1 MPTIG
6 SVSGTFGHGR
16 SPQTAPQPGF
26 TFFPPIGRTS
36 TWNFA
41 ANGTFIFGGN
51 TRDTPNTAGS
61 QITTAT
67 GNCYVI
73 VPNSTFI
80 ANVKI
85 WGAGG
90 GAGGDLSATVA
101 GVQQGGAGGA
111 VNGQLLFQSGQPY
124 TVFAGA
130 PGPNNNS
137 RSVNAKN
144 GGGGAAS
151 GIVLGNV
158 FAGTASIN
166 SIEAVAGGGGGAS
179 RATGSFYRVAGAGG
193 GANSQT
199 GDYVSSTP
207 GAGGYSSLTTGLS
220 TASASVFIQ
229 GGGQAIPNAGA
240 FSSEFQ
246 GGQGTNNSAA
256 SGEFGGGGGG
266 ARGGP
271 VESGGQGG
279 IDANQIDATTIT
291 GFYTQAGLVDDSSRG
306 TAGDPGK
313 PGRVMIFTDNDYKV
327 ANVTATGGTVTEV
340 PIAGAELAYRYH
352 TFTSSDKFT
361 VSSAAVGSTVDVFLV
376 GGGGGS
382 STGAGAG
389 GGAVVLRTGLPITT
403 GNYIVT
409 VGTGGPAADSYSN
422 NGIGRIYGGYRGK
435 DTAFFTNALAAKS
448 FPDSY
453 WRLAHSFGYEIKYI
467 SPSGDDTT
475 GDTQA
480 TAYTTIESAAAKTA
494 NFFKPLVFIV
504 MSGTYTP
511 QISPTVSQSPIK
523 DIADFPRIFICAP
536 GKVTIN
542 FTPAQATSRRDSPM
556 AVLQHPLSA
565 VYGAT
570 IVRSMFATETV
581 SELSFFNETTQPGS
595 DRGRGSYYNC
605 VFREST
611 GKWALA
617 TGNSD
622 HKIRIENCTFF
633 TKDSNQDVPTGTD
646 RNILL
651 KNCVFNKAVTNTE
664 AVLENCATNVTVG
677 AKYVVTGVTDKGVY
691 AGEYGWTA
699 SISVPEKTA
708 RTVMMVA
715 QGGGGAGDSY
725 MSQIDSSEMIGG
737 CSPGN
742 GGSHPWAGPRLPYT
756 QVNHVLDQD
765 YSSYA
770 FPGGAANPGRFA
782 GGGGAGYPGV
792 NAFTENTVGGL
803 GFEWPK
809 DSRQYYGAGGAAIGA
824 TDLTNVA
831 PGTVGKGA
839 NGGTPAAGNNGIAMI
854 RYIVA
859 GPYTAQSVY
868 SPNPNLIAYGGQ
880 LTRSTATYKEHIFT
894 TSGRLLI
901 FNSPPGMRFEVIV
914 IGGGG
919 GGSGNGH
926 HDYSNPG
933 EPGQVNYYSINST
946 NSDIA
951 VTVGAGGRYGGVHED
966 ANGKAGSTSSVVVA
980 GSSYAAGGGGGGWS
994 WWFGNNGLFYP
1005 TDGTL
1010 ITSGLYSDNTT
1021 KYAQR
1026 AGAGY
1031 PNRANTDNWGS
1042 YGSSGRGANYGWDD
1056 NGFSGLNG
1064 AVIIRYPIYPVN

>member
-26 TFFPPIGRTS
+26 TFYPPIGRTS
-36 TWNFA
+36 TWSFTT
-41 ANGTFIFGGN
+41 NGTFAFGGN
-51 TRDTPNTAGS
+51 IINTPNVFGNQPA
-61 QITTAT
+61 AT

-73 VPNSTFI
+73 VPNSTFV

-90 GAGGDLSATVA
+90 GAGGEQLVMVA

-111 VNGQLLFQSGQPY
+111 VDGQLLFESGQPY

-130 PGPNNNS
+130 PGPNNNN
-137 RSVNAKN
+137 RSINAKN

-151 GIVLGNV
+151 GIFKGNIFSEPRGNDFV
-158 FAGTASIN
+158 AI
-166 SIEAVAGGGGGAS
+166 AGGGGGAGRVS
-179 RATGSFYRVAGAGG
+179 GFDYRLVGAGG
-193 GANSQT
+193 GVPNQLGEYASSTSGAGVNSQGT
-199 GDYVSSTP
+199 V
-207 GAGGYSSLTTGLS
+207 GLS
-220 TASASVFIQ
+220 ALSAYYT
-229 GGGQAIPNAGA
+229 GQAIPG
-240 FSSEFQ
+240 SVEFT
-246 GGQGTNNSAA
+246 GGSGNPAA
-256 SGEFGGGGGG
+256 NTIGFGGGGGG
-266 ARGGP
+266 WRGGP
-271 VESGGQGG
+271 LESGGLGY
-279 IDANQIDATTIT
+279 IEPSQIDATTIT
-291 GFYTQAGLVDDSSRG
+291 GFYTQAASVDDSSRG

-327 ANVTATGGTVTEV
+327 ANLAATGGTVTEV

-361 VSSAAVGSTVDVFLV
+361 VSSAGASATVDIFLV

-382 STGAGAG
+382 STGSGAG
-389 GGAVVLRTGLPITT
+389 GGAVALRTGLPITT

-409 VGTGGPAADSYSN
+409 VGTGGLASDSYSDS
-422 NGIGRIYGGYRGK
+422 GVGRIFGGYRGK
-435 DTAFFTNALAAKS
+435 DTAFFTNTLAAKS

-467 SPSGDDTT
+467 SPSGDDTN
-475 GDTQA
+475 GSTQA
-480 TAYTTIESAAAKTA
+480 TAYSTIESALAKTA
-494 NFFKPLVFIV
+494 TLYKPLVFMV
-504 MSGTYTP
+504 MSGTYAPEIAPST
-511 QISPTVSQSPIK
+511 SQSPLK
-523 DIADFPRIFICAP
+523 DTDRNPIIFICAP

-542 FTPAQATSRRDSPM
+542 FTPTQSTSRRDSPM

-570 IVRSMFATETV
+570 FVRSMFATETV
-581 SELSFFNETTQPGS
+581 SELAFFNETTQPGS

-605 VFREST
+605 VFKEST

-633 TKDSNQDVPTGTD
+633 TKDSNQIVPTGTD

-651 KNCVFNKAVTNTE
+651 KNCIFNKAVTTD
-664 AVLENCATNVTVG
+664 AVLENCATNITVG
-677 AKYVVTGVTDKGVY
+677 AKYIVTGVTDKGVY

-699 SISVPEKTA
+699 PISVPEKTA
-708 RTVMMVA
+708 RPVMMVA
-715 QGGGGAGDSY
+715 QGGGGAPA
-725 MSQIDSSEMIGG
+725 INLNFADSSELVGG

-742 GGSHPWAGPRLPYT
+742 RGGSGSSPRLPYT
-756 QVNHVLDQD
+756 QVNHELDQD

-770 FPGGAANPGRFA
+770 FPGGAASAGRAA

-792 NAFTENTVGGL
+792 NAYSENTIGGL

-831 PGTVGKGA
+831 PGTIGKGA
-839 NGGTPAAGNNGIAMI
+839 NGGTPTAGNNGIAII

-880 LTRSTATYKEHIFT
+880 IIRSTATYKEHIFT

-901 FNSPPGMRFEVIV
+901 FNSPPGMKIEVIV

-919 GGSGNGH
+919 GGSGSGH
-926 HDYSNPG
+926 NDYSNPG
-933 EPGQVNYYSINST
+933 APGVVNYYSIDSSI
-946 NSDIA
+946 SDVA
-951 VTVGAGGRYGGVHED
+951 VVIGAGGRYGGYHED
-966 ANGKAGSTSSVVVA
+966 VHGRPGSPSSIVVA
-980 GSSYAAGGGGGGWS
+980 GTAYTSGGGSGGLS
-994 WWFGNNGLFYP
+994 WYYGNFGLRDA
-1005 TDGTL
+1005 TQGTL
-1010 ITSGLYSDNTT
+1010 ITTGLYSDNTT
-1021 KYAQR
+1021 SYAQQ

-1031 PNRANTDNWGS
+1031 PSRPNTANWGS

-1056 NGFSGLNG
+1056 NGNSGLSG